1 MYVSRLSRNNQD
13 VKTVEIVHIQK
24 KMQRSCGDLCTQ
36 NTNKKQNSK
45 NQLLAFS
52 KSSTSCVIRR
62 TEPSMPNVDALIVKS

>member
-24 KMQRSCGDLCTQ
+24 KMQRSCFS
-36 NTNKKQNSK
+36 KRSQNSK